1 MKCKNCNT
9 KISDGYN
16 YCMFCGQKTD
26 VGRLNF
32 RQLLNDIWIA
42 FISTDKGILLLIKH
56 LTYKPGLVA
65 RDYVL
70 GQRKKYFNPFNY
82 LAIMV
87 AIAFYFILQFEKI
100 SIDYSQIA
108 PENVYLVRFSFKY
121 FNIFIL
127 LICPLYGV
135 LIWLIFKKHQMN
147 FVENLALSA
156 YLSGHTMLYY
166 IILIFIFIL
175 FPSTMNILGI
185 IFGFLIN
192 AWIVIAILQFYRT
205 RSLLNIFKA
214 LLAVI
219 IVQLISQIL
228 LLNTFT
234 IYKALI

>member
-1 MKCKNCNT
+1 MECKNCNT
-9 KISDGYN
+9 RISDGYN
-16 YCMFCGQKTD
+16 YCPSCGQKTD
-26 VGRLNF
+26 VDRLNF
-32 RQLLNDIWIA
+32 RELLNDIWIA
-42 FISTDKGILLLIKH
+42 FSSTDKGILLLIKH

-87 AIAFYFILQFEKI
+87 AIAFYFILQFEKV

-108 PENVYLVRFSFKY
+108 PENIDLVRFSFKY

-127 LICPLYGV
+127 LMCPLYGV
-135 LIWLIFKKHQMN
+135 LIWLFFKKHEMN

-166 IILIFIFIL
+166 IIVIFIFIL
-175 FPSTMNILGI
+175 FPSFMNVLGVF
-185 IFGFLIN
+185 FGFVIN
-192 AWIVIAILQFYRT
+192 AWIIIAILQFYRT

-219 IVQLISQIL
+219 IVQIISQLL
-228 LLNTFT
+228 LLNTIT
-234 IYKALI
+234 IYKTLI

>member
-108 PENVYLVRFSFKY
+108 PENVDLVRFSFKY